1 MGLESF
7 LVFLVFWRGFFVFL
21 PCLGPLPRHMEV
33 PRLGV
38 EWELSRLPTPEPQQR
53 GIKATVC
60 NLHHSSRQRRILNPL
75 SKSRIEPETS
85 RFLVRCINHCAT
97 VELRDWCLF
106 KKKKEGKRDPLFI
119 SVAYAQ
125 RRGQMRTK
133 RESSQL
139 QARSRGPTGNQA

>member
-106 KKKKEGKRDPLFI
+106 KKKKEGKRDPLYLCGI
-119 SVAYAQ
+119 
-125 RRGQMRTK
+125 RTEK
-133 RESSQL
+133 RPDEDKERKQSATS
-139 QARSRGPTGNQA
+139 